1 MTNVFKFPRSNLS
14 DIPAMLRKLADDIES
29 GDHGEV
35 PLCLAVLPRDGEWPS
50 IFGFGATGDTSDAAL
65 IGHLELAK
73 SFFIFNQAERQ

>member
-14 DIPAMLRKLADDIES
+14 DIPAMLRKLADDIEA

-35 PLCLAVLPRDGEWPS
+35 PLCLVVLPVSGEWPA
-50 IFGFGATGDTSDAAL
+50 IFGFGQEGDTTDAAL

-73 SFFIFNQAERQ
+73 SFFVFNQADRQ